1 MRVVYTHA
9 LFYYCFIISEY
20 HKISIISPRLNN
32 FVRRA
37 GKWGGGGGG
46 VELIFVGV
54 GGRVLLMLDA

>member
-32 FVRRA
+32 FVRGLGGLINGGLVLRGA
-37 GKWGGGGGG
+37 G
-46 VELIFVGV
+46 
-54 GGRVLLMLDA
+54 RLLMLDA